1 MSIIDNIKQMF
12 GRNDTSQNDCSPVDI
27 DDDGKTLFKEDVIA
41 FVKEKL
47 SERKNERIGLEL
59 QWTLNANF
67 LAGNQL
73 CDINVY
79 SQTVEQ
85 YPIAEND
92 DMERNIFNQ
101 IAPLIDT
108 RIANLKKISYS
119 MRVNPRT
126 NEDDDYAK
134 AEVSTSILQFKQSES
149 DFQTKKNTMI
159 AWNELCGSCF
169 WLAWW
174 DSSLGT
180 KYAETETVTIG
191 EDGIENRETTAY
203 YSGDVDYGLVTPY
216 EVYPESIFKQGVD
229 SQRSIILEQVK
240 TVDEIYDL
248 YDVKVEGTS
257 VETFSLTPVSY
268 VSGYGREATAHTLG
282 HRTVENSEKVITY
295 FERPS
300 KHRPRGRMII
310 AVGDS
315 HLVYYGD
322 LPYSRIPLV
331 QCVCREVPGQFFGKS
346 VIEDLIPR
354 QRAYN
359 GCVNRIHDY
368 LKNIVIQSYI
378 AEKGSIDIDEFE
390 ERLTQSGALLE
401 YARGYNPPRPVENS
415 VLPNDVLSERQ
426 TLKNEMEYVAGVSQL
441 MVNGNAPQT
450 NMSGTAIENLMQI
463 DNTRLSLTGDHIRNS
478 VKNLAKLWLEI
489 YKMYAKTKRV
499 TDITGA
505 NAIGNALVWCDEDI
519 NSFDIEYTT
528 ENELVMSEDMQKQRM
543 LEALNMG
550 LFTGNDGR
558 LPERVKL
565 KILEAERINS
575 YDEVM
580 SINQLQ
586 IQSAQRE
593 NKFFESGAIPQ
604 ISEFDEHQIHFEEHI
619 RYMLQ
624 MDFRLLKHRKPEYAA
639 EFENHVRLHKAE
651 IEKEEQRNAALAM
664 QAQG

>member
-1 MSIIDNIKQMF
+1 MSIIDNIRQMF
-12 GRNDTSQNDCSPVDI
+12 GRDNSEKISSPVDI
-27 DDDGKTLFKEDVIA
+27 DDDGKTLFKEDIIA
-41 FVKEKL
+41 FVAEKL
-47 SERKNERIGLEL
+47 AERKKERVGFEL

-79 SQTVEQ
+79 RQTVEQ
-85 YPIAEND
+85 YPIDDND

-108 RIANLKKISYS
+108 RIANLKKINYS
-119 MRVNPRT
+119 MKVNPRT

-134 AEVSTSILQFKQSES
+134 AEVSTAILRYKQSDS

-159 AWNELCGSCF
+159 AWNDLCGSCF

-174 DSSLGT
+174 DKSKGA
-180 KYAETETVTIG
+180 KYAEAETVTIG
-191 EDGIENRETTAY
+191 ADGIEKRETTAY

-216 EVYPESIFKQGVD
+216 EVYPESIFKQGIEN
-229 SQRSIILEQVK
+229 QRSIILEQVK

-248 YDVKVEGTS
+248 YDLKVEGTG

-268 VSGYGREATAHTLG
+268 VAGYGREATIHALG
-282 HRTVENSEKVITY
+282 HRTAENSEKVITY

-310 AVGDS
+310 IVGDN

-378 AEKGSIDIDEFE
+378 VEKGSVDTDEFE
-390 ERLTQSGALLE
+390 ERITQSGALLE
-401 YARGYNPPRPVENS
+401 YARGFNPPRPAENS
-415 VLPNDVLSERQ
+415 VLPNDVFSERQ

-463 DNTRLSLTGDHIRNS
+463 DNTRLSLTGDNIRNS

-550 LFTGNDGR
+550 LFTGSDGR

-575 YDEVM
+575 YDDVM

-593 NKFFESGAIPQ
+593 NKFFESGAVPQ
-604 ISEFDEHQIHFEEHI
+604 ISEFDEHSIHYEEHI

-624 MDFRLLKHRKPEYAA
+624 MDFQLLKRRKPEYAA
-639 EFENHVRLHKAE
+639 EFENHVRQHKAE
-651 IEKEEQRNAALAM
+651 IEKKEQINAALAM